1 MIVLGDES
9 GYELGDVQK
18 VKLAA
23 VEAEYETHPAPA
35 PFTVFGIPNDEKQE
49 TEYALQI
56 PWAMGIIA
64 TRSLTEEVKGIGI
77 LKKRIMS
84 VF

>member
-1 MIVLGDES
+1 MLGDES

-23 VEAEYETHPAPA
+23 VAEYETHPAPA

-49 TEYALQI
+49 TKYALQI

-64 TRSLTEEVKGIGI
+64 TRSLTEEVKGIRI
-77 LKKRIMS
+77 KRIAS